1 MRIHLMLAG
10 IAVASLTA
18 ASATAQD
25 GEYSRALTRMLTEAA
40 EGRCPADVMAEDLAT
55 ACQEQIAGMAPAVRQ
70 LGPIETMTF
79 VKAEDTPGGRV
90 ETYSVKFAGGQTM
103 TWRIGHLRDGKFET
117 AGGGGE

>member
-1 MRIHLMLAG
+1 MRIHMLLAG
-10 IAVASLTA
+10 VAAASLTA
-18 ASATAQD
+18 FSAMAQD
-25 GEYSRALTRMLTEAA
+25 GEYSQALTRMLTETA
-40 EGRCPADVMAEDLAT
+40 EGRCPADVMAQDLLT
-55 ACQEQIAGMAPAVRQ
+55 ACQEQIAGMAPAFRE
-70 LGPIETMTF
+70 LGVIETMTF